1 MPGPIQSGIS
11 NALTTS
17 ATIVGGLKHL
27 EEEKAKTAAQVETT
41 KATNALKEVQ
51 EVQAQKA
58 EESAELEYKAQ
69 LAAGLNAENN
79 NIIDEELDA
88 ITEKFSPLIDYRKS
102 AGFSTD
108 NLYEQAATEF
118 GERAMSRIEEANKNP
133 FRMLEYAYLNGEISN
148 RQEYQR
154 LFNKQHLKS
163 YNIKN
168 LNISNLYDKNDRN
181 DVKNNIID
189 VYQFNNK
196 RR

>member
-51 EVQAQKA
+51 ELQAQKA

-88 ITEKFSPLIDYRKS
+88 IIEKFSPQIDYQQS

-108 NLYEQAATEF
+108 NLYEQAATEL

-163 YNIKN
+163 YNSKH
-168 LNISNLYDKNDRN
+168 LNINNLYDKNDRN